1 MRTWR
6 VSISSYCKPKKWARF
21 IAVSATPVKNRAAKV
36 DTTKLARWK
45 HERKGWRWHR
55 YQRRSFFTKAHI
67 VWTAEGQRP
76 SCIGNVSLLR
86 IVSNLWGYCMLTK
99 QKKKAPL
106 SSTIYIYIYMLQYTH
121 VKACQKAFGHMVFGS
136 SQRRQT
142 VTASKLR
149 CECDTFVKY
158 QAYEWHS
165 NRIEVVFTTNCLDI

>member
-106 SSTIYIYIYMLQYTH
+106 SSTIYIYIYICFSIHMLKLAKKRSVIWYLAVVSEDKQLRLQSYVASAIRLLNT
-121 VKACQKAFGHMVFGS
+121 KPMNDI
-136 SQRRQT
+136 
-142 VTASKLR
+142 VT
-149 CECDTFVKY
+149 E
-158 QAYEWHS
+158 
-165 NRIEVVFTTNCLDI
+165 